1 MHPMDEETRRCVDEC
16 LGCHRACV
24 TTASQHCLDVG
35 GRHVEPR
42 HFRLMPACADLCR
55 TSAYLMELGTELHKR
70 ACAVCAE
77 VCEELRG
84 GGRHGRVRP
93 GLPRLRREL
102 PPRGG
107 LSLVGRARGRWDR
120 R

>member
-16 LGCHRACV
+16 LGCQRACV

-42 HFRLMPACADLCR
+42 HFRLMLACAEICR

-70 ACAVCAE
+70 TCAVCAE
-77 VCEELRG
+77 VCEELRAG
-84 GGRHGRVRP
+84 RRHGRVRP

-107 LSLVGRARGRWDR
+107 LSLAGRARGRWDR